1 MRNNVSLNIEDYK
14 KKRKGGANSFGLA
27 ISIKGLTTIEL
38 VEIFVDM
45 VAEEYPDKQFDIQYD
60 GIYSIVVKCDN
71 SNLYDGNVVEIEK
84 MLQEGM
90 YVFRDRM
97 SERMKEII

>member
-1 MRNNVSLNIEDYK
+1 MKII
-14 KKRKGGANSFGLA
+14 KRKGGANSFGLA

-45 VAEEYPDKQFDIQYD
+45 VADEYPDKQFDIQYD

-71 SNLYDGNVVEIEK
+71 SNLYDGNGSRNRKDVTR
-84 MLQEGM
+84 
-90 YVFRDRM
+90 RDVCV
-97 SERMKEII
+97 

>member
-14 KKRKGGANSFGLA
+14 KKRRGEASSFGLA

-45 VAEEYPDKQFDIQYD
+45 VAEEYLDK
-60 GIYSIVVKCDN
+60 
-71 SNLYDGNVVEIEK
+71 
-84 MLQEGM
+84 
-90 YVFRDRM
+90 
-97 SERMKEII
+97 